1 MIRSITILAVAL
13 TGLLTLDTDAAWA
26 QAVPFGKNKI
36 QYRQFDWQVVSGDH
50 VDVYFYPEAEQLAR
64 LTLAYAEES
73 YAYLERKLEHH
84 PPRRIPLIVY
94 SSHQHFEQTNV
105 FPGFIPEGVLG
116 FTEYLKR
123 RVALPFR
130 GDYAQFLA
138 TLRHEL
144 VHFFQLSKI
153 EETASLHPRNRSPSP
168 QAIHWWTEGL
178 AEFWSSEQDSM
189 DEMYVRDLV
198 FSGRLPQIRDFNH
211 QYSFSAYPLGGEIH
225 AYLTRRF
232 GDEYI
237 VRVYEEF
244 WKYDTFEELLEGV
257 LGVNLE
263 RLSREWH
270 YDLQQRYFP
279 LYSERTP
286 LEVGSHL
293 VIRRGGA
300 NFKPAIY
307 SPPGDSVGQLVFM
320 SPRTGYTNIYRT
332 RLDEGEAGMTVILEG
347 ERSHEFESLH
357 PWESRLHVNRDGV
370 LAFVSKHGEADAL
383 VLWDIEAN
391 RQRGRYQW
399 PDLIGLKSPAW
410 DPTGTRVV
418 FEGLSANGFSD
429 LYVVDLT
436 THERSAL
443 TSDHYRDESPHWS
456 PDGSEIVFAS
466 DRHDHGEF
474 GSRNL
479 FLLNVGDGSIRP
491 LTYGPW
497 IDQDP
502 RWSHDGTRIAFA
514 SDRDGVFDLY
524 AVDRSGNGRRL
535 TAMAGAAFDPDWLP
549 EDDGLVF
556 AGFSEG
562 GYRIYMFRF
571 AADTADHPA
580 IALDMPAGN
589 RSGVAS
595 PVANVAT
602 SVSWQ
607 WQGVDAPVV
616 ASATPREYSSW
627 SELSLDFAGG
637 DAVVAPG
644 AGSAQG
650 AQFLVTDMLGDH
662 VFFAGVS
669 AVQGRNIGEF
679 VDSFSGSLLYL
690 NLSRR
695 LNFGAGI
702 FRQNGRFRDV
712 SWDVYE
718 EESYGGYFLASY
730 PFSKFQRIELQLG
743 FERSHRVDLDDG
755 FTAGDVG
762 PNTRPDPRDLTRRGW
777 LATNAI
783 SLVRD
788 NSLWLQSGPIDGH
801 RFNLTAALATCF
813 ACTSPRPEGETA
825 LRRSATAEH
834 FIVSGDYRR
843 YFRTTEQSAYAVR
856 LYAFFSDGAIPARSI
871 LGGPHRLRGYPN
883 FSLAGSRV
891 WLVNQEWRF
900 PALHALSLQ
909 FPFGEMRFP
918 GIQGAVFL
926 DVGSS
931 WLETQTRPEG
941 TWGSYG
947 GSLRFPLGIPLVLR
961 LDFGRRFAIG
971 NEPPVDFGGGED
983 FGDTFV
989 DFFFGYN
996 Y

>member
-1 MIRSITILAVAL
+1 MKRSIPVLAVLSILLPL
-13 TGLLTLDTDAAWA
+13 TAHVAAA
-26 QAVPFGKNKI
+26 QTVPFGKNKI
-36 QYRQFDWQVVSGDH
+36 QYRQFDWQVMSGDY
-50 VDVYFYPEAEQLAR
+50 VDVYYYPEAELLAR
-64 LTLAYAEES
+64 LTLAYAEDS
-73 YAYLERKLEHH
+73 YRFLERKLEHH
-84 PPRRIPLIVY
+84 PTRRVPLIVY
-94 SSHQHFEQTNV
+94 SSHHHFEQTNV

-130 GDYAQFLA
+130 GDYAQFRA

-153 EETASLHPRNRSPSP
+153 EETKSLHPRNRSPAP

-178 AEFWSSEQDSM
+178 AEFWSGDQDSM
-189 DEMYVRDLV
+189 DDMYVRDLV
-198 FSGRLPQIRDFNH
+198 LGGRLPQIRDFNH
-211 QYSFSAYPLGGEIH
+211 QYSFSAYPLGGELH
-225 AYLTRRF
+225 AYLARRF

-237 VRVYEEF
+237 VRIYEEF

-257 LGVNLE
+257 LGTNLE

-279 LYSERTP
+279 LYADRTP

-293 VIRRGGA
+293 IIRRGGA
-300 NFKPAIY
+300 NYKPAVY
-307 SPPGDSVGQLVFM
+307 AAPGDSIGQLVFM

-332 RLDEGEAGMTVILEG
+332 RLDEGETGITTVLEG
-347 ERSHEFESLH
+347 ERSPEFESLH
-357 PWESRLHVNRDGV
+357 FWESRLDVNRDGV
-370 LAFVSKHGEADAL
+370 LAFISKHGESDAL
-383 VLWDIEAN
+383 VLWDIEAG

-399 PDLIGLKSPAW
+399 SDLVGLKSPAW
-410 DPTGTRVV
+410 DPTGNRVV
-418 FEGLSANGFSD
+418 FEGLGANGFSD
-429 LYVVDLT
+429 LYTLDLT

-443 TSDHYRDESPHWS
+443 TADHFRDESPDWS
-456 PDGSEIVFAS
+456 PDGRQIVFAS
-466 DRHDHGEF
+466 DRHDYGEH

-479 FLLNVGDGSIRP
+479 FLLDVVDGSISQ

-514 SDRDGVFDLY
+514 SDREGVFDLY

-535 TAMAGAAFDPDWLP
+535 TAMAGAAFDPAWLP
-549 EDDGLVF
+549 NDDGLVF

-571 AADTADHPA
+571 AADSTEQPA
-580 IALDMPAGN
+580 IALARPPAN
-589 RSGVAS
+589 VASGAS
-595 PVANVAT
+595 PVSAT
-602 SVSWQ
+602 SPPPAWV

-616 ASATPREYSSW
+616 AAATPKEYRSW
-627 SELSLDFAGG
+627 NELSLDFAGG

-669 AVQGRNIGEF
+669 AIQGRNIGEF
-679 VDSFSGSLLYL
+679 IDSFNGNLLYL

-702 FRQNGRFRDV
+702 FRQSGRFRDV

-718 EESYGGYFLASY
+718 ERSYGGYFIASY

-743 FERSHRVDLDDG
+743 IERSNQVDLEDG

-788 NSLWLQSGPIDGH
+788 NTLWLPSGPIDGQ
-801 RFNLTAALATCF
+801 RFNLTAGLATCF
-813 ACTSPRPEGETA
+813 ACTSPRHEGDDSI
-825 LRRSATAEH
+825 RRSATAEH

-856 LYAFFSDGAIPARSI
+856 LYAFYSDGAIPTRSV
-871 LGGPHRLRGYPN
+871 LGGSQRLRGYPN

-900 PALHALSLQ
+900 PALNALSLQ
-909 FPFGEMRFP
+909 FLFGEMRFP
-918 GIQGAVFL
+918 GIQGAIFV
-926 DVGSS
+926 DIGSS
-931 WLETQTRPEG
+931 WLETQSRPEG
-941 TWGSYG
+941 TWGSAG
-947 GSLRFPLGIPLVLR
+947 ASLRFPLGLPLVLR
-961 LDFGRRFAIG
+961 LDAGRRFAIG
-971 NEPPVDFGGGED
+971 REPPVDFGGGED
-983 FGDTFV
+983 FDDTFV